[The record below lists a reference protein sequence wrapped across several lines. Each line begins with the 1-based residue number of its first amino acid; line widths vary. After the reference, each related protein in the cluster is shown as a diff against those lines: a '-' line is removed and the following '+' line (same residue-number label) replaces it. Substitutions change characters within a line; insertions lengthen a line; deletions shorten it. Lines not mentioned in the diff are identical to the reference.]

1 MNNEFKNGVLAL
13 GFIAASMWTIAAYA
27 ADGKDGTKLDE
38 NLSSIMPLCASCH
51 GIDGI
56 SSVGMYPHLA
66 GQNAEYLAKQLRD
79 FRSGERQDAVM
90 RPMAEPLSDA
100 AIDALARHFDAMGSK
115 R

>member
-1 MNNEFKNGVLAL
+1 MNNEFKKGVLGL
-13 GFIAASMWTIAAYA
+13 GFMAASIWTIAAYA
-27 ADGKDGTKLDE
+27 ADGKDGTKLDD
-38 NLSSIMPLCASCH
+38 NLSSIVPLCAACH

-79 FRSGERQDAVM
+79 FRSGDRQDAVM

-100 AIDALARHFDAMGSK
+100 AIDALARHFGAMGG
-115 R
+115 RR